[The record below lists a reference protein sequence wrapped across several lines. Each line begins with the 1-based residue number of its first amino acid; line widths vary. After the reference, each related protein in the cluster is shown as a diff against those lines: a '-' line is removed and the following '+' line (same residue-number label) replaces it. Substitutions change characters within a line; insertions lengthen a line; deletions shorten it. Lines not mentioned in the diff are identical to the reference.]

1 MSLTA
6 APTATNGIQ
15 PQQQLT
21 AAAPTTTANGNSTN
35 ATTTVANPNSNTTG
49 VQPLQQ
55 PLQQQQPSI
64 ITTTAPTTTAN
75 GNSTSSVQPQQP
87 QQQLTAAAPTT
98 NSVQQQRPS
107 TTPTIPVYP
116 YQNQIPYLYPYQ
128 NQIQNPSTQQ
138 LTPSSPGN
146 VQTQQQPIAN
156 AGAPQ
161 TVIENS
167 IVILNGRA
175 SYDPGGGNIIGYE
188 WKQLPTRDSI
198 PVFLSGANTA
208 TPTFTV
214 PVLPADN
221 VILAFSLRVMNS
233 HSIVSTNPAIA
244 YVLVKHSST
253 GQVNTNTGPL
263 KTIPFG

>member
-1 MSLTA
+1 
-6 APTATNGIQ
+6 
-15 PQQQLT
+15 LT
-21 AAAPTTTANGNSTN
+21 AAAPTTNANGNSTN

-49 VQPLQQ
+49 VQPLQLPQ
-55 PLQQQQPSI
+55 QQQQPSI

-75 GNSTSSVQPQQP
+75 GNSTSSIQPQQLQP

-98 NSVQQQRPS
+98 NSVQQQQQLQQQQPS
-107 TTPTIPVYP
+107 TTPPIPVYP
-116 YQNQIPYLYPYQ
+116 YQNQIPYFYPYQ
-128 NQIQNPSTQQ
+128 NQIQSPSTQQ
-138 LTPSSPGN
+138 LTPSSPRN

-161 TVIENS
+161 TVMENS
-167 IVILNGRA
+167 VVVLDGRA

-198 PVFLSGANTA
+198 PVLLSGANTS

-214 PVLPADN
+214 PVMPADN

-233 HSIVSTNPAIA
+233 HGIVSTNPAIA

-253 GQVNTNTGPL
+253 GQVNTGSLT
-263 KTIPFG
+263 TIPSR